1 MYLSESDLGR
11 PPRHPNMRRPK
22 RGFRVRRFTVPH
34 EFPHEPSRVEL
45 DDYYYDDQQLGGL
58 GKKLK
63 KLVKKVAA
71 PIAHIG
77 AAVLTG
83 GASLA
88 LSANIIKAQ
97 QERKAREAQAKAQ
110 AETDKAAI
118 AAQEKVALFQLQ
130 PNIAPA
136 AAQVGLTPSIAPPA
150 GLVQQVMPV
159 PTMIPTA
166 ANYGPSSQPQYE
178 PIPSGGGTPKW
189 VMPAAAAGAGLL
201 AILLLRPK
209 Q

>member
-1 MYLSESDLGR
+1 MYLSESLGR
-11 PPRHPNMRRPK
+11 PPRHPKMRRAK
-22 RGFRVRRFTVPH
+22 RGFRVHRFVVPH
-34 EFPHEPSRVEL
+34 EFPHEPTRVEL

-88 LSANIIKAQ
+88 ASAAIIKAQ
-97 QERKAREAQAKAQ
+97 QERKAAAQRTQ
-110 AETDKAAI
+110 AEQQIAREQIASQERMAAGI
-118 AAQEKVALFQLQ
+118 VA
-130 PNIAPA
+130 PPA
-136 AAQVGLTPSIAPPA
+136 APTGLTPSIAPPA

-166 ANYGPSSQPQYE
+166 ANYGPASQPQYE
-178 PIPSGGGTPKW
+178 PLPPAGDGTPKW

-201 AILLLRPK
+201 AILLLRK